1 MEQSFADLRSD
12 AFAETAVP
20 PFLDEDLDFENL
32 NIEEKFEADQREI
45 SQDNLLTE
53 EDGAAQQ
60 EATGLTADLSN
71 METKNVNMA
80 ENDNETSEEEDIEG
94 AGFMSRDKTLQE
106 DYTSSDEEIEEV
118 DSEEDEEDN
127 MGLGEKTGDLSKWLR
142 CSNEVCD
149 GDKEDRFLFEGQP
162 LTPEVRIEESDE
174 EVSYLLEVPKR
185 GNEMMIRSDGIKNDA
200 QDREKEEDTCDCE
213 GEDTMIE
220 QQEAV
225 LALCCELESPRGDTE
240 GDTLFEFPE
249 ISVQNLKDL
258 IAEVDSEKFVE
269 KINIFSGEEHQEAGE
284 SFADYPSDFSS
295 CEYVEDGGKNLDNKH
310 QSEALPCAS
319 GSSST
324 VQQNTFLQGPATGG
338 MRMGR
343 AEDSDDDG
351 DRNLHSRYLER
362 EDNEFSSAD
371 VANGEKRLVEN
382 VSASASVTGLDDGSA
397 TGGSE
402 SSTSSDD
409 EVQEKR
415 SDEELF
421 GMCLQDLNSIK
432 HLENTRGGG
441 RASFSDFYDRVDP
454 SDFNIHLN
462 PDLWTADLCLSEDVL
477 TTGDT
482 DEPETPLSDVTQH
495 PADDGNRYPV
505 VQEGD
510 AKTTKSSNQGSLDDD
525 FFFNT
530 EPGASGITETGQLG
544 DDESEDERNW
554 QQEQQRIRSFYEFYN
569 DSDGEDERG
578 GRLKKVQFCADPLSQ
593 VIRYET
599 DSSDRASLSSS
610 IDGEEDL
617 SSAETSEVFNMLKP
631 TLKIGLA
638 ILTGLLMFW
647 FATDRVGCFDHLL
660 FFKG

>member
-1 MEQSFADLRSD
+1 MEQSFADLLSD
-12 AFAETAVP
+12 AFAAVP
-20 PFLDEDLDFENL
+20 PFPDEDLDFENL

-60 EATGLTADLSN
+60 EATGRTADLSN
-71 METKNVNMA
+71 METNY
-80 ENDNETSEEEDIEG
+80 DNETSEEEDIEG

-127 MGLGEKTGDLSKWLR
+127 MGLGEKTGDLSKGLR

-162 LTPEVRIEESDE
+162 LTPGVRIEESDE
-174 EVSYLLEVPKR
+174 EVSYLSEVPKR

-213 GEDTMIE
+213 GEGTMIE
-220 QQEAV
+220 QQEAP
-225 LALCCELESPRGDTE
+225 CCELESPRGDGTA

-249 ISVQNLKDL
+249 ISVQNLQDL

-269 KINIFSGEEHQEAGE
+269 KMNIFSGVEHQEAGE

-295 CEYVEDGGKNLDNKH
+295 CEYVEDGGQNLDKKH

-338 MRMGR
+338 MRTGR
-343 AEDSDDDG
+343 AEDS

-362 EDNEFSSAD
+362 GDNEFSSAD

-421 GMCLQDLNSIK
+421 GMCLQDLNSIE
-432 HLENTRGGG
+432 HLENTRGG
-441 RASFSDFYDRVDP
+441 RRTSFSDFYDRVDP
-454 SDFNIHLN
+454 ADFNIHLN
-462 PDLWTADLCLSEDVL
+462 PDLWRADLILPEDVL

-482 DEPETPLSDVTQH
+482 DEPETPLSGVTPR
-495 PADDGNRYPV
+495 PADSGNRYPV
-505 VQEGD
+505 VHEGD
-510 AKTTKSSNQGSLDDD
+510 AKTTKSSHQGSLDDD

-530 EPGASGITETGQLG
+530 EPDASGITETGQLG

-593 VIRYET
+593 VIHYET
-599 DSSDRASLSSS
+599 DSDRASLSSS

-617 SSAETSEVFNMLKP
+617 SSAETSEGFNMLKP

-647 FATDRVGCFDHLL
+647 FATDRVGYFDHLL
-660 FFKG
+660 FF